1 VSFRLQTEDMGGL
14 SQISPLEIGTNHV
27 IARGEED
34 SIMKVSTIMIGAFAN
49 ELTALHVFL

>member
-1 VSFRLQTEDMGGL
+1 MSFRLQTEDMGGL